1 MIDVAF
7 TRAEIRSAQ
16 VAVVIDV
23 LRATSSVIQALAGG
37 YERVL
42 CCDSIERAEG
52 LRGPDRVLA
61 GERDCLPPPGF
72 DLGNSPSG
80 FVQPRAREVVLATTN
95 GAPTLVAAAQ
105 AADRV
110 LIAALS
116 NLHAV
121 VAAVG
126 GADVQ
131 LVCAGTDGRP
141 GLDDSYV
148 AGRIAE
154 LLKGDR
160 TDGTVMAQCVAA
172 RFTSPLAALEASQAA
187 RNLYAVDL
195 GADVEDCARESVF
208 SIVPEV
214 TSAGEGVVEV
224 APVGPAT
231 QSLSTIGTTEHSA

>member
-7 TRAEIRSAQ
+7 TRAEIRPAA

-23 LRATSSVIQALAGG
+23 LRASSSVVQALAGG

-42 CCDSIERAEG
+42 CCESIERAEQ

-80 FVQPRAREVVLATTN
+80 FATPLAREVVLATTN
-95 GAPTLVAAAQ
+95 GAPTLVAAAN
-105 AADRV
+105 AAERV
-110 LIAALS
+110 VVAAMS
-116 NLHAV
+116 NLQAV

-126 GADVQ
+126 DADVQ

-141 GLDDSYV
+141 GLDDTYV

-160 TDGTVMAQCVAA
+160 TDGALMAQSLVALYA
-172 RFTSPLAALEASQAA
+172 TPLAALEASQAA
-187 RNLYAVDL
+187 RNLLAVDL
-195 GADVEDCARESVF
+195 DSDVEACAQDSVF
-208 SIVPEV
+208 DIAPVVTRVGDGMVEV
-214 TSAGEGVVEV
+214 TRGDLAKDNSPVMPV
-224 APVGPAT
+224 AQHLA
-231 QSLSTIGTTEHSA
+231 